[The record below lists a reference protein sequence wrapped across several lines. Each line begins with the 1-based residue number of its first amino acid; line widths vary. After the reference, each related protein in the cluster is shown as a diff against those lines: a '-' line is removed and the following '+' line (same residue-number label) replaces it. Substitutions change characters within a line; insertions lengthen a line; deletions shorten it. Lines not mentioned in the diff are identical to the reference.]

1 MIYWRISA
9 GAGGIMNELT
19 DAKFISWAL
28 VRHKSRRR
36 ASIARPA
43 TIHTRR
49 PYDPTQLVCRTLLDR
64 FFRVRRAAARQA
76 PGPYR
81 FRSHVLYRGRTWFV
95 AALAAADVIPDLD
108 PTEFICII
116 SNRDSDL
123 FGAVEP
129 HTPFFKSASDAL
141 RRGHFYTIPS
151 VRVAWLF
158 IKQSIY

>member
-49 PYDPTQLVCRTLLDR
+49 PYDPTQLVCRTLLDT
-64 FFRVRRAAARQA
+64 FFTVRRAAARQA

-81 FRSHVLYRGRTWFV
+81 FRSHVPRPNLICCCARRRWCHTGFGPDRIYLYNFQPWFGFIRGGRAT
-95 AALAAADVIPDLD
+95 
-108 PTEFICII
+108 
-116 SNRDSDL
+116 
-123 FGAVEP
+123 
-129 HTPFFKSASDAL
+129 H
-141 RRGHFYTIPS
+141 S
-151 VRVAWLF
+151 VLQVRLWC
-158 IKQSIY
+158 SS